1 MTLIVYVHLVLCPH
15 NMQINIQ
22 CSALINIPMFV
33 LNNVNSLNTYLVWV
47 ASFVLFTLTGMHVI
61 NQGLEVVQIT

>member
-1 MTLIVYVHLVLCPH
+1 
-15 NMQINIQ
+15 
-22 CSALINIPMFV
+22 V